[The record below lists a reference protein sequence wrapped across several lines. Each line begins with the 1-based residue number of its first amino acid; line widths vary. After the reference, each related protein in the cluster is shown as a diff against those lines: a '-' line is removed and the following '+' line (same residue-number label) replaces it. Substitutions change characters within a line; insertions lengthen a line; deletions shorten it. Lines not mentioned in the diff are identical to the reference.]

1 MAMGRLSNRRGGAAR
16 PSSQL
21 AVALAPRHFFYDRCN
36 EILAEAEFDATVEM
50 LCQPYYTDGIGR
62 PSIPPGRY
70 FRMLFVGQF
79 EGLESEREIAW
90 RCADSLSL
98 HRFLRLQDGET
109 VPDHSTLSVTRSRL
123 PLEVH
128 HVVFGF
134 ILEIADQH
142 DLVRGK
148 RIGVDASTQE
158 ANASL
163 RRLVRRDTGEDYQEM
178 LRRLAQESGIET
190 PSTADLIRFDRTRK
204 DKTLSNAEW
213 RSETDP
219 EARICKMKDGT
230 THLAYKPE
238 HAVDLDTGVIV
249 AAKIHPADQGDT
261 RTLPGTLAQAEAM
274 LDLVGRAPTPETPAE
289 MVADKGYHSREGLK
303 ALEDSAWKS
312 RISEKEHKAFA
323 RWQGDDAARRAVYN
337 NRARLKSTVA
347 HHAFKLR
354 SEKVERSFA
363 LILDVGGL
371 RRTWLRGVANVEKRY
386 SIQVA
391 AYNLGLVLRH
401 LFGVGTPRQAMAVFW
416 LVIDESQSGD
426 LALIA
431 SLAPPS
437 ADPRTTAGAS
447 SVVLICLLI
456 SSIYDR

>member
-36 EILAEAEFDATVEM
+36 KILAEAEFDAMVEM

-109 VPDHSTLSVTRSRL
+109 VPDHSTLSVTRARL

-142 DLVRGK
+142 NLVRGK

-354 SEKVERSFA
+354 AEKVERSFA
-363 LILDVGGL
+363 LILDIGGL
-371 RRTWLRGVANVEKRY
+371 RRTWLRGVENVEKRY
-386 SIQVA
+386 LIQVA
-391 AYNLGLVLRH
+391 AHNLGLVIRH
-401 LFGVGTPRQAMAVFW
+401 RFGAGTPRQAAVLFW
-416 LVIDESQSGD
+416 LVSDECHSRS
-426 LALIA
+426 IA
-431 SLAPPS
+431 IWTILAPS
-437 ADPRTTAGAS
+437 RADQRTTARAS
-447 SVVLICLLI
+447 PAVLICLLVF
-456 SSIYDR
+456 SI